1 MTLPDIKFQANFTER
16 PFAGKR
22 RASDGSVMLDI
33 NIDSQALPDGA
44 ATSENQTNGDQLT
57 QITQHV
63 VADPNNSSDDNLT
76 IWDDW
81 TFVGEATSTLG
92 VVGLQWSL
100 KTDQNATVY
109 IEESPDELNWD
120 ISRSFDY
127 IASHGGRGETVQAS
141 QAFWRIRV
149 YINTEINTTFFR
161 LQGVLCPIATPLPS
175 ALSRDGRLKS
185 ESTITGRENTDRHV
199 FVAPLNSL
207 TTNSTVRLVG
217 TSFDG
222 LVKDTNFWLETG
234 TTGSVTQAGG
244 EIVLATTTTANFV
257 AKYFSKRSARFVVSR
272 PLKFF
277 GFYALATDPQANN
290 VRRWGAYDTLNG
302 FFFEQNGTAFRLMTR
317 KGVVGTV
324 VDTPISSGSFNGNY
338 GTTWQPLADEKYY
351 RYEIEYGAFGVSWY
365 VDGKLL
371 HELGIGHWTNT
382 LTLPITMENNNSGGN
397 ATNNLLDCIGT
408 SILGQGEL
416 LTSPTSYYHA
426 SGQTAGVNLKVGAG
440 NLHSIIFGS
449 AANNAV
455 VTLVDSTTAG
465 TPILWQYQATGALD
479 VPIDVQFNGMPFYT
493 GLRLIVAT
501 GNASCTVVYE

>member
-1 MTLPDIKFQANFTER
+1 MSYFSA
-16 PFAGKR
+16 
-22 RASDGSVMLDI
+22 
-33 NIDSQALPDGA
+33 
-44 ATSENQTNGDQLT
+44 
-57 QITQHV
+57 ITQDV
-63 VADPNNSSDDNLT
+63 QADTNNSSTDNLVAANSY
-76 IWDDW
+76 
-81 TFVGEATSTLG
+81 TFTGTASSTLG

-100 KTDQNATVY
+100 KTDRNATVY
-109 IEESPDELNWD
+109 VEQSPDGTNWD
-120 ISRSFDY
+120 LSYPFLY
-127 IASHGGRGETVQAS
+127 IASQGGEGETVQATQS
-141 QAFWRIRV
+141 YWRIRV
-149 YINTEINTTFFR
+149 VLEGTVDTTYFR

-175 ALSRDGRLKS
+175 SLSPDSRLRV
-185 ESTITGRENTDRHV
+185 ETTITGKENTDRHV

-222 LVKDTNFWLETG
+222 LVKDTNFWLQTG

-290 VRRWGAYDTLNG
+290 VRRWGAYNTENG

-317 KGVVGTV
+317 KGIVGAV
-324 VDTPISSGSFNGNY
+324 VDTPIASGSFNGNY
-338 GTTWQPLADEKYY
+338 GTTWQPLADETYY

-382 LTLPITMENNNSGGN
+382 LILPITMENINSGGN
-397 ATNNLLDCIGT
+397 TTNNLLDCVGT
-408 SILGQGEL
+408 SILGEGEL

-426 SGQTAGVNLKVGAG
+426 SGQTAGVNLKLGAG
-440 NLHSIIFGS
+440 NAHSIIYS
-449 AANNAV
+449 RC
-455 VTLVDSTTAG
+455 LS
-465 TPILWQYQATGALD
+465 
-479 VPIDVQFNGMPFYT
+479 
-493 GLRLIVAT
+493 
-501 GNASCTVVYE
+501 